1 MTRSSCFGLSLC
13 AALLAPF
20 ALASSVQAAD
30 EKPIAIADVKHNG
43 PVDFEK
49 EILPILTKNCLACH
63 SATKAESGLV
73 LETPQTILKGGDSGP
88 GVVPKKSAES
98 YILKVAAR
106 LDEPFMPPKDNKV
119 GAKALSPQELGLIKL
134 WIDQGATGEVTAHNA
149 PVKWQPLPPGVNPI
163 YSVAVTPDGQFAAC
177 GRANQIFVYH
187 VPTGALV
194 TRLTDPALVKSG
206 VYANAGVAHLD
217 LVQSLAFDPSGELL
231 ASGSYREVKLWRR
244 PSSVHKADIAGL
256 PEAIKLLATSPD
268 GKTVAAALANGEI
281 RLFDAESGKET
292 KKLAGHPG
300 GVTGLK
306 FVPAGDKLVSGGA
319 DKAIVVWNVADGAQA
334 TKIEATQP
342 ITALAVLADGAEI
355 ASAEADNVI
364 RIWPIAGGASKD
376 LTKVAA
382 PVALL
387 EASKADKTILFSA
400 AATDPNVTQWN
411 TSTGK
416 ETRKLN
422 HGGNV
427 TALAL
432 RADGLQLATAGANNV
447 IKLWNV
453 SKGNAWTNTANQVVP
468 DIKGSFVAVLKVE
481 ELERAAARA
490 TKKVAD
496 KKKELTDAEA
506 KVKSTEEAIKTA
518 TTSKE
523 TAVKALA
530 EKTEAA
536 KAPVA
541 AKATA
546 DKELETATA
555 DAKMAMEKAA
565 AAKEA
570 FDKDNKNADLEKAS
584 KDATKASEEAEN
596 KRKAAEKKV
605 QDATMPATK
614 ASQEAATAD
623 AANMAAEQALLASQT
638 ANKKAVEAVPALQA
652 EVKASEEALT
662 KVQADVTAAKT
673 AATAQEKPFL
683 ALAFSADGTQ
693 LAAGGDN
700 LSVRTF
706 VSDTGLA
713 AQNYEGSKAPITAI
727 AFAGAN
733 VISAANDKTAVLWDA
748 APAWKLD
755 RTIGSYENA
764 SSFVDRVVALAFSPD
779 GKLLATGGGEPSR
792 SGELKIWNVA
802 DGKLVKHIADAHSD
816 TVFGLEFSPEGQYIA
831 SAAADRF
838 IKVFEV
844 ATGSRTRS
852 FEGHTHHVLD
862 VGWRA
867 DGKVLASAGADNV
880 VKVWDFVS
888 GEQLKTSQPL
898 PKEATSINFVTDTS
912 TFLVA
917 CGDKTVRLFNADNA
931 TSAKTFSGG
940 NDFMYSTAVTA
951 NGKLVVGGGQ
961 DSVLFIWNVD
971 KGDVFRSLAPPQTGE
986 ATAQK

>member
-13 AALLAPF
+13 AALIGPLG
-20 ALASSVQAAD
+20 LVSVVQAAD
-30 EKPIAIADVKHNG
+30 EKPIAIADVKHAG
-43 PVDFEK
+43 PVNFEK

-88 GVVPKKSAES
+88 GVTPKKGAES
-98 YILKVAAR
+98 LIVKVAAR
-106 LDEPFMPPKDNKV
+106 IDEPFMPPKDNKV
-119 GAKALSPQELGLIKL
+119 GAKSLSPQDLGLIKL
-134 WIDQGATGEVTAHNA
+134 WIDQGATGEVTAQNA

-163 YSVAVTPDGQFAAC
+163 YSVSITPDGQFAAC

-187 VPTGALV
+187 VPTGQTV
-194 TRLTDPALVKSG
+194 TRLTDPALVKASG
-206 VYANAGVAHLD
+206 NANAGVAHLD
-217 LVQSLAFDPSGELL
+217 LVQSLAFDPSGDLL

-244 PSSVHKADIAGL
+244 PSSVHKVDIGGLADSVKIL
-256 PEAIKLLATSPD
+256 TTSPD
-268 GKTVAAALANGEI
+268 GKLVAAALGNGSI
-281 RLFDAESGKET
+281 KLYDAESGKET
-292 KKLAGHPG
+292 KSLAGHPG

-319 DKAIVVWNVADGAQA
+319 DKAIIVWNVADGAQT
-334 TKIEATQP
+334 TKIEATQL
-342 ITALAVLADGAEI
+342 ITALAVLADGTEVATAEG
-355 ASAEADNVI
+355 DNVI
-364 RIWPIAGGASKD
+364 RIWPIAGGASKE
-376 LTKVAA
+376 LTKVTA
-382 PVALL
+382 PVTLL

-400 AATDPNVTQWN
+400 SAADGNVTQWN

-427 TALAL
+427 TAMAL
-432 RADGLQLATAGANNV
+432 RPDGQQLATAGANNA

-453 SKGNAWTNTANQVVP
+453 SKGAAWTSAANQAVP
-468 DIKGSFVAVLKVE
+468 DLKGSLAAVLEVE
-481 ELERAAARA
+481 KLERSSARA

-506 KVKSTEEAIKTA
+506 KVKTSEEAIKTA

-523 TAVKALA
+523 TATKTLA

-541 AKATA
+541 AKAAA
-546 DKELETATA
+546 DKELETAA
-555 DAKMAMEKAA
+555 AEAKTAMEKAT

-584 KDATKASEEAEN
+584 KDTAKAAEDAEN
-596 KRKAAEKKV
+596 KRKSAEKKV
-605 QDATMPATK
+605 QDATAPATK
-614 ASQEAATAD
+614 ATQEAATAD
-623 AANMAAEQALLASQT
+623 AAMMAAEQALIAATNAS
-638 ANKKAVEAVPALQA
+638 KKAVEAVPTLQA
-652 EVKASEEALT
+652 EVKTAEEALT

-683 ALAFSADGTQ
+683 ALAFSTDGTQ
-693 LAAGGDN
+693 LAAGGEN

-706 VSDTGLA
+706 VSDTGLPA
-713 AQNYEGSKAPITAI
+713 LNFDAKAPISAV
-727 AFAGAN
+727 AFAGSN
-733 VISAANDKTAVLWDA
+733 VLSASNDKTAVLWDT
-748 APAWKLD
+748 APAWKLE

-844 ATGSRTRS
+844 ATGSRYRS

-912 TFLVA
+912 TFFVS
-917 CGDKTVRLFNADNA
+917 CGDKSVRLFNADNA
-931 TSAKTFSGG
+931 TSTKTFNGG

-971 KGDVFRSLAPPQTGE
+971 KGDLFRSLAPPQTTE